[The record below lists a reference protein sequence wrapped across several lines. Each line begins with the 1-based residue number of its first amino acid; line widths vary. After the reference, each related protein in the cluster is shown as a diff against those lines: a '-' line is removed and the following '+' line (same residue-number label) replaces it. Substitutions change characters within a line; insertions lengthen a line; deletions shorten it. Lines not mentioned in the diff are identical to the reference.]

1 MQVNLYFW
9 LEEGFMTYLKD
20 WKNSVNDR
28 KGFKNQEKLLM
39 LYTGQGDTCWDHCML
54 LVGEITGR

>member
-28 KGFKNQEKLLM
+28 KGFKNQEKTTDVIYWPRRHVLGSL
-39 LYTGQGDTCWDHCML
+39 L